1 MNAPAPSGRFFF
13 KQLLVAWQSPGFIP
27 LPNCLALG
35 HNSFAP
41 SVPQGGPMPQAS
53 PAPQPHTAFMDR
65 VPRPPVFATPAEER
79 RHRRERLAAAFR
91 LFAEFGFDEGVAG
104 HITARDPERLDH
116 FWVNPFGLHF
126 GQIRASDLILVDH
139 SGKVVEGHAEVNLAA
154 FAIHSRIH
162 AARPDVVAA
171 AHAHSIYGKS
181 WSALGRR
188 LDPLTQDACAF
199 YEDHVVFDDYT
210 GIVEETSE
218 GDRIARALGGKKAAI
233 LRNHGLLT
241 VGHSVDEAA
250 WWFITMDRS
259 CQAQLL
265 AEAAG
270 QPHRIPHDT
279 AKTTYALVGTH
290 LAGWFQFQPLWQRV
304 SRAHPDLFE

>member
-1 MNAPAPSGRFFF
+1 MPQPAPAT
-13 KQLLVAWQSPGFIP
+13 QT
-27 LPNCLALG
+27 
-35 HNSFAP
+35 NS
-41 SVPQGGPMPQAS
+41 
-53 PAPQPHTAFMDR
+53 AFMDR

-79 RHRRERLAAAFR
+79 RHRKERLAAAFR

-104 HITARDPERLDH
+104 HITARDPERLDC

-126 GQIRASDLILVDH
+126 GQIRVSDLILVDH
-139 SGKVVEGHAEVNLAA
+139 AGKVVEGRAEVNLAA

-171 AHAHSIYGKS
+171 AHAHSLYGKS
-181 WSALGRR
+181 WSCLGRL

-199 YEDHVVFDDYT
+199 YDDHVVFDDYS

-218 GDRIARALGGKKAAI
+218 GDRIARALGSKKAAI

-270 QPHRIPHDT
+270 QPHKIPEGT
-279 AKTTYALVGTH
+279 AKHTYALVGQH
-290 LAGWFQFQPLWQRV
+290 LAGWFQFQPLFQRI
-304 SRAHPDLFE
+304 SRAQPDLFE